1 MAMDNV
7 KKLAVLMAAGMTL
20 LSVTLRAQTD
30 KPLPDIPEII
40 RTERKKADTESAIW
54 KAANRILADK
64 SAAKSGDLNLAAAA
78 IHADIHRC
86 LILGDFRRTEA
97 ALYEK
102 AERAAGEVAEAW
114 EMKGQQSGPETR
126 SSPAEEGFRSQY
138 ESAGSAIVE
147 LEQKAILRAQEEEK
161 LKELRDAKQRLGEA
175 LALLKRVREKA
186 SDPQK
191 YLNGAREMRLRE
203 RFFHMAVEAARTAAG
218 AHDGECEAGLLML
231 RALEEEE
238 QIQNEI
244 RRWTE
249 GWHSEDDKKGRR
261 Q

>member
-1 MAMDNV
+1 MENV
-7 KKLAVLMAAGMTL
+7 KNLVMLMAAGLML
-20 LSVTLRAQTD
+20 LPVPLLAQTD
-30 KPLPDIPEII
+30 KPLPDIPELI
-40 RTERKKADTESAIW
+40 RAERKKADAESAIW

-86 LILGDFRRTEA
+86 LVLGDFRRTEA

-102 AERAAGEVAEAW
+102 AEKAAGEVAEAW
-114 EMKGQQSGPETR
+114 EMKGQQTGPEAQP
-126 SSPAEEGFRSQY
+126 SPAEDGFRGQY
-138 ESAGSAIVE
+138 ESAGSAIAE
-147 LEQKAILRAQEEEK
+147 LEQKATLTAQEEEK
-161 LKELRDAKQRLGEA
+161 LRELRDAKQRLGDA
-175 LALLKRVREKA
+175 LALLKRVREKV

-203 RFFHMAVEAARTAAG
+203 RFFHMSAEAARTAAG

-249 GWHSEDDKKGRR
+249 GWPSEDDKKGRR